1 MISLSLHCGV
11 GMRNVK
17 RSATFT
23 QGSACQQITAT
34 NIARHIQ
41 ITVREPSHFHIV
53 ASQKPYI
60 IAGCVQVHPVSLI
73 TQAYYRGYEID
84 RCIARILVDAES
96 AHAYGIVEYEVS
108 CEGSVTNEIGDARAC
123 ETGRIKA
130 DIAASHI
137 AI

>member
-1 MISLSLHCGV
+1 
-11 GMRNVK
+11 MRNVK
-17 RSATFT
+17 RSATFA

-41 ITVREPSHFHIV
+41 ITVTKPSPLPI

-73 TQAYYRGYEID
+73 AQAYYRGYEID